1 VNTLKTEKSDLTWA
15 APCGLYCGAC
25 IDNLEHK
32 SCHGCG
38 CECGG
43 CAAIEHHKTCNI
55 YQCCVI
61 QKKLNDCSEC
71 PDFPCTQ
78 LIQFCYSPVWQHHF
92 PVIENLRRRKAIGT
106 EEWLREQKSFWR
118 KYEWYLRA
126 WLWLQ
131 RECEGRLKSF
141 KQDSAIK

>member
-1 VNTLKTEKSDLTWA
+1 MKTEKPDLTWA

-38 CECGG
+38 CECGR
-43 CAAIEHHKTCNI
+43 CKAVEHHETCNI
-55 YQCCVI
+55 YQCCIV
-61 QKKLNDCSEC
+61 QRKLNDCSEC

-92 PVIENLRRRKAIGT
+92 PIIENLRRRKTIGT

-118 KYEWYLRA
+118 KYEWYLKA

-131 RECEGRLKSF
+131 RECERRLKSF
-141 KQDSAIK
+141 KQDSAME